1 MTKFD
6 NEFIFDMTIK
16 RYDQE
21 FSRYQH
27 IDQKAGTQI
36 GFAGIIM
43 AVLGFIFG
51 SNEFVNATQDV
62 GYYFLV
68 SGMALLLIAIGIAIM
83 ALIHYKKALP
93 VFLPEKFYDKYKDE
107 SEIKQK
113 EEVLLAYFDFIYSL
127 EVRNNFKAK
136 LLHYGNIVTLGGLTL
151 SFISFLY
158 LIKLVG

>member
-1 MTKFD
+1 
-6 NEFIFDMTIK
+6 MTIK

-93 VFLPEKFYDKYKDE
+93 VFYLKNFMIN
-107 SEIKQK
+107 IKMNLK
-113 EEVLLAYFDFIYSL
+113 SNKRKRSYLLILILS
-127 EVRNNFKAK
+127 
-136 LLHYGNIVTLGGLTL
+136 IV
-151 SFISFLY
+151 
-158 LIKLVG
+158 